1 MPLLQVLMPVLLP
14 PLTINQVMVL
24 FIQQHTTKLLLPT
37 SIKNK
42 RAQKRTKTLECLILT
57 INLLRKQHVDDP
69 NTTTHYQ

>member
-37 SIKNK
+37 SIKHK
-42 RAQKRTKTLECLILT
+42 RAQKGQNIGVFDL
-57 INLLRKQHVDDP
+57 N
-69 NTTTHYQ
+69 N